1 MINSIYIHIYAYT
14 LAYTAVGCH
23 GEEWIQIPASHRPDL
38 VFQFLYCTQVT
49 FCFSAVCDFFYS
61 VRESNIS
68 GTAERICAKFTEKM
82 YLVPRSDDSE
92 CQGQRSKVK
101 VTRDKKR
108 AVRSHHP
115 RQPRNESRW
124 LQITSRTIPSLPGVI
139 SAACVRSVLTLVK
152 HL

>member
-68 GTAERICAKFTEKM
+68 GTAERICAKFTEKTC
-82 YLVPRSDDSE
+82 LVPRTEDFES
-92 CQGQRSKVK
+92 QGRMSKVK
-101 VTRDKKR
+101 VTRDKN
-108 AVRSHHP
+108 ALCTPVTP
-115 RQPRNESRW
+115 RQSTNGMQCTRCKVS
-124 LQITSRTIPSLPGVI
+124 
-139 SAACVRSVLTLVK
+139 K
-152 HL
+152 